1 MHASTA
7 RRAAAFAAVL
17 LALAG
22 CQSSSPDRTPP
33 ADPVPLPA
41 IGQSDG
47 EAESAPGDP
56 PFEPPEPDDRGV
68 YRYMVGGRITEPRVV
83 KRGDFDEKL
92 LVGRY
97 GPQVSLVAEM
107 TIGTASKCRA

>member
-1 MHASTA
+1 
-7 RRAAAFAAVL
+7 
-17 LALAG
+17 
-22 CQSSSPDRTPP
+22 
-33 ADPVPLPA
+33 
-41 IGQSDG
+41 
-47 EAESAPGDP
+47 
-56 PFEPPEPDDRGV
+56 
-68 YRYMVGGRITEPRVV
+68 MVGGRITEPRVV